1 MDIRRFFQ
9 VSHFAWIHS
18 KDISKEEGKGFG
30 FRLRIFIDMIYC
42 FLKYRMWTNQYVKE
56 SFWSKNKEERELLG
70 ARFKEEGIIRDEWQK
85 DFRKNR
91 CFYIKYG
98 NVKYEKAHLREK
110 RRKAYMERYQTGKSL
125 FVEYNVCISRQHYA
139 NGTISIG
146 ENVLLARD
154 CDIDYTGDLIIGD
167 SVGILE
173 GVKILTHSHDYLGLK
188 KEKDLLHDSKR
199 TFLTPLEIAENVTIG
214 TRSIIMPGVHY
225 IGKNSIIS
233 AGSIVTKRIPD
244 NVVVAGN
251 PAKIVGSLEGLNIYK
266 RTNY

>member
-1 MDIRRFFQ
+1 MSRFFQ
-9 VSHFAWIHS
+9 VAKYAW
-18 KDISKEEGKGFG
+18 KQSKELSEKTGKK
-30 FRLRIFIDMIYC
+30 RLWLFYDMLSCYSRY
-42 FLKYRMWTNQYVKE
+42 LMWTNQYISE
-56 SFWSKNKEERELLG
+56 HFWSKKSEEREHIG
-70 ARFKEEGIIRDEWQK
+70 ADYLEKGRVRDAWQK

-98 NVKYEKAHLREK
+98 NVKYEKARLREK
-110 RRKAYMERYQTGKSL
+110 RRKAYMKRYKTGKNL

-199 TFLTPLEIAENVTIG
+199 TFITPLEIADNVTIG

-244 NVVVAGN
+244 NVIVAGN
-251 PAKIVGSLEGLNIYK
+251 PAKIVGSLEGLKLHK